1 VKALKASCTRLII
14 INEKH
19 ITVTV
24 SCLKY
29 EMQKGGRTC
38 ETGCVVVWQCQVV
51 LQGKSRSL
59 IVRELQR
66 TVGIYRVD
74 GICVVASELYTR
86 TLTCSVDIRNLS
98 VTWRI
103 FR

>member
-1 VKALKASCTRLII
+1 
-14 INEKH
+14 
-19 ITVTV
+19 
-24 SCLKY
+24 
-29 EMQKGGRTC
+29 
-38 ETGCVVVWQCQVV
+38 VWQCQVV

-74 GICVVASELYTR
+74 GIGVIASELYTR

-103 FR
+103 FRWL